1 MSVFL
6 VRHAKA
12 GDRSTWEGDDRRR
25 PLTKR
30 GQRQAEGLVELLAG
44 ESFKSLVSS
53 PYVRCIQSVVPL
65 ACDRAMSIEVT
76 EALAEGATLEEAVAL
91 IGKFAEEGAVLC
103 THGDVVP
110 MLLGHLKARGMA
122 VEDELSWPKG
132 STWRLRFS
140 HGEVIEADYLPPF
153 DLGTE

>member
-1 MSVFL
+1 MFL

-44 ESFKSLVSS
+44 ESFKNLVSS

-65 ACDRAMSIEVT
+65 ACDRTTSIEVT
-76 EALAEGATLEEAVAL
+76 EALAEGATLEDAVAL
-91 IGKFAEEGAVLC
+91 IGKYADEGAVLC

-110 MLLGHLKARGMA
+110 MLLGHLKARGME
-122 VEDELSWPKG
+122 VGDELSWPKG
-132 STWRLRFS
+132 STWRLRFAE
-140 HGEVIEADYLPPF
+140 GEVVAAEYLPPF
-153 DLGTE
+153 EDGSE